1 MSKQLRKVQ
10 LVSCC
15 QLLSCLAVPSKTGCG
30 GVSVVKQEGK
40 GQLVLHC
47 LAAALSPSALQ
58 YCPFGPASGE
68 GGCLWFLGGVWVLS
82 EVSCVLSGG
91 DRIKT
96 VRVRSV

>member
-1 MSKQLRKVQ
+1 MVSGRCLRDPA
-10 LVSCC
+10 CC
-15 QLLSCLAVPSKTGCG
+15 QGVKVSK
-30 GVSVVKQEGK
+30 EIGK
-40 GQLVLHC
+40 GQLVLHR

-82 EVSCVLSGG
+82 EVSCVSSGG

-96 VRVRSV
+96 ARVRSV

>member
-1 MSKQLRKVQ
+1 MSAGDVWGIWTASGCCLRDPV
-10 LVSCC
+10 CC
-15 QLLSCLAVPSKTGCG
+15 QGVIVSK
-30 GVSVVKQEGK
+30 EIGK
-40 GQLVLHC
+40 GQLVLHF

-58 YCPFGPASGE
+58 YCLFGPVSGE

-96 VRVRSV
+96 VRVRSI